1 MFSGLFCPW
10 PGLRPELPGGQK
22 IKIIKFCP
30 SGDIS
35 CRDPGGHNILYNKTI
50 YDIITMVSLEDLL
63 SPSSLIVGIL
73 ISLIPAL
80 FMYFRQAI
88 DSLKDTLNKDSIV
101 VNERLIRLELEI
113 GYREELNKLKE
124 DNNELSRRLSGIQKQ
139 RRF

>member
-1 MFSGLFCPW
+1 
-10 PGLRPELPGGQK
+10 
-22 IKIIKFCP
+22 
-30 SGDIS
+30 
-35 CRDPGGHNILYNKTI
+35 
-50 YDIITMVSLEDLL
+50 MVSLEDLL